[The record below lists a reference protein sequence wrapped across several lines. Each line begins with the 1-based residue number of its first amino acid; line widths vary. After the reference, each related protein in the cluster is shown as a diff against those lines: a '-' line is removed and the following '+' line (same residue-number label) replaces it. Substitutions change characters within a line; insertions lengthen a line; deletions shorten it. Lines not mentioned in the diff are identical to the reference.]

1 MSDHLGIMARPN
13 RRASQ
18 ARGRLSIG
26 RPAETRRNRNVG
38 LSWLS
43 RRLPRWHVSWT
54 RTVLSPAGGLAV
66 AGSGNPDRPRK
77 GGSSLVI
84 IISAR

>member
-1 MSDHLGIMARPN
+1 MNPEIAKTLVEQ
-13 RRASQ
+13 RREELT
-18 ARGRLSIG
+18 RTT
-26 RPAETRRNRNVG
+26 AETRRNRNVG

-84 IISAR
+84 IISAHR